1 MKFRYLA
8 LFVLL
13 GHLKL
18 SVIEPVTAAAQKAA
32 VSRNPADDLS
42 MGFYDNTCPDVEDII
57 QQTVGAWIQK
67 DSTLAPSLLRL
78 LFHDCA
84 VRGCDASILLNFTGS
99 ERTAFVSSTLR
110 EPSSC
115 ADILATA
122 AREATILAGGPSWP
136 VPFGRRDGTISLDK
150 EAEMV
155 PHGHENVTTLINF
168 FEAKGL
174 DVSDLVTL
182 SGAHTIGRASCGT
195 FINRVYDF
203 NGTGKPDPSLNT
215 HYLPMLKKRCKRST
229 DLVHLDVITPT
240 TFDNVYYTN
249 LQRKAGLLTTDQ
261 ELFSDPKTAA
271 SVEAMASQPELFQNQ
286 FAVSMIKVQNIEVLT
301 RNEGEVR
308 VNCNFLNSP

>member
-13 GHLKL
+13 VRLEL
-18 SVIEPVTAAAQKAA
+18 SAIQPVTAAA
-32 VSRNPADDLS
+32 RNPADDLS
-42 MGFYDNTCPDVEDII
+42 VDFYEKTCPNAEDII
-57 QQTVGAWIQK
+57 SERLGAWFDK
-67 DSTLAPSLLRL
+67 DSTLAPSIIRL
-78 LFHDCA
+78 HFHDCA

-99 ERTAFVSSTLR
+99 ERTAFVSNTLR
-110 EPSSC
+110 GFEVIDDIKAALEKSCPRTVSC

-122 AREATILAGGPSWP
+122 AREATIHAGGPFWL
-136 VPFGRRDGTISLDK
+136 VPFGRRDGTISIDK

-174 DVSDLVTL
+174 DVRDLVTL

-203 NGTGKPDPSLNT
+203 NGTGKPDPSLNA

-240 TFDNVYYTN
+240 TFDTVYYKIFRGR
-249 LQRKAGLLTTDQ
+249 QD
-261 ELFSDPKTAA
+261 
-271 SVEAMASQPELFQNQ
+271 
-286 FAVSMIKVQNIEVLT
+286 
-301 RNEGEVR
+301 
-308 VNCNFLNSP
+308 C

>member
-110 EPSSC
+110 
-115 ADILATA
+115 
-122 AREATILAGGPSWP
+122 
-136 VPFGRRDGTISLDK
+136 
-150 EAEMV
+150 
-155 PHGHENVTTLINF
+155 
-168 FEAKGL
+168 AKGL